1 MEIKEI
7 QISGFGKWSHQLFSV
22 EQTLHLF
29 CGANESGKST
39 LYQFI
44 RTMLFGFS
52 RKRVNQRNFEPKDSS
67 LFGGKMV
74 LEHEVYGK
82 VTIERFKSVQNGKAT
97 LYLTDGQIGDE
108 ALLKKV
114 LFPLTETLFDEIFSF
129 RPEDLFQV
137 QGLQEEKLQELLVA
151 IGLTGSKKIMS
162 LRNQYNQE
170 IQNLYKPNGRN
181 PVINQKIQEYQVL
194 QETIRQKESQEKE
207 YQTLLST
214 IKQVEESQ
222 TCIQEERQTRAQKK
236 QILAEKIQ
244 KWPLYE
250 EWLEKKQV
258 VQHQPAGL
266 APTKIQ
272 QLEQAYQEEQY
283 LSQEERRLIEAETH
297 SEKPMSTSYL
307 FYRQHEE
314 ACQSLLAQQSKVTE
328 ALSKKR
334 IYEQQQNEQ
343 VELTQAL
350 AHKYQWPKQWH
361 PDLMIEPK
369 EIGLMEQIMTE
380 QEQIQQQK
388 QQHVEKVAEFEKN
401 VQQLEYEVQQLEQE
415 QNHHRLIDSPVFMA
429 IGVGGGLLTIGL
441 YSVVMHVFML
451 LILGVLLLLG
461 GGYAFYSSKQKKQY
475 DKVLKA
481 KWQQKLG
488 EMDWMKAQEEM
499 AKIDYE
505 KVEKSAQFNQQKL
518 AAINRRYQVNLNG
531 ENNWQVVL
539 AQRSRWQH
547 AWQVIQELADQ
558 LESCQK
564 ILAQYRENAVFL
576 ADWLPITTLD
586 DAQLLEQVQKFIQEK
601 MHEHLAMSEHQTVL
615 QVTHSLKNIQK
626 RREEISAS
634 LQQLLKEAGLKQ
646 ISQIPEF
653 LQNSQSRLQIRERM
667 NTLEILLTPVFDLAI
682 EEEKREVTYN
692 HEEEMHKQE
701 LLRQD
706 FEENLQQLQALYYQK
721 QQMEQDGSLTQL
733 YQKQEMLKNELERH
747 VQRWEK
753 SKLAETF
760 IQELFEQLATQ
771 KFELL
776 LKQVS
781 KYFAYF
787 TLGEYS
793 ECLFEKEQVEV
804 ERKDGQRFLLKDLS
818 TGTRNQ
824 LYLAFRLGFIRM
836 HLQECR
842 FPVIIDDGWVH
853 YDQKR
858 KQAFFDVLVEL
869 SQHTQVI
876 CFSSDKEIV
885 QYTQK
890 HHFCLTEL

>member
-1 MEIKEI
+1 MKIKEI
-7 QISGFGKWSHQLFSV
+7 QISGFGKWSHQLFSM
-22 EQTLHLF
+22 EQTFHLF
-29 CGANESGKST
+29 CGENESGKST

-52 RKRVNQRNFEPKDSS
+52 RKRMNQRNFEPKDSS

-97 LYLTDGQIGDE
+97 IYLADGQIGDE
-108 ALLKKV
+108 TLLKQL
-114 LFPLTETLFDEIFSF
+114 LFPLTEELFDEIFSF

-151 IGLTGSKKIMS
+151 IGLTGSKKIMN

-170 IQNLYKPNGRN
+170 TQNLYKPNGKN
-181 PVINQKIQEYQVL
+181 PVINQKIQEYQML
-194 QETIRQKESQEKE
+194 QETIRQKESKEKE

-222 TCIQEERQTRAQKK
+222 TLVQEERQIRAQKNR
-236 QILAEKIQ
+236 ILAEKVQ

-250 EWLEKKQV
+250 EWLEKKKIV
-258 VQHQPAGL
+258 EHQPVCL
-266 APTKIQ
+266 APNKIQ

-283 LSQEERRLIEAETH
+283 LSQEERRLIEAEIH

-314 ACQSLLAQQSKVTE
+314 DCQALLAQQPKVTE

-334 IYEQQQNEQ
+334 IYEKQQSEQ

-350 AHKYQWPKQWH
+350 AHKYQWPERWH
-361 PDLMIEPK
+361 PDLMIAPK
-369 EIGLMEQIMTE
+369 EIVLMEQIMTE
-380 QEQIQQQK
+380 EEQIQQQK
-388 QQHVEKVAEFEKN
+388 HQQEEKLVELGQN

-415 QNHHRLIDSPVFMA
+415 RNHQRLSNRPVFMA
-429 IGVGGGLLTIGL
+429 IIVGSGLLAIGL
-441 YSVVMHVFML
+441 YFSIMHVFAL
-451 LILGVLLLLG
+451 LILGVILITG
-461 GGYAFYSSKQKKQY
+461 SGYAFYSSKKQQQH
-475 DKVLKA
+475 DKEVKV

-488 EMDWMKAQEEM
+488 EMDWIKEQEEL
-499 AKIDYE
+499 AKIEYAKAE
-505 KVEKSAQFNQQKL
+505 KNSQFNQQKL
-518 AAINRRYQVNLNG
+518 AAINRRYQINLNG

-539 AQRSRWQH
+539 AERSRWQH
-547 AWQVIQELADQ
+547 AWQVIQDLMDKT
-558 LESCQK
+558 ESCQK
-564 ILAQYRENAVFL
+564 KLAQYRKNVFFL
-576 ADWLPITTLD
+576 SEWLPIKTFD
-586 DAQLLEQVQKFIQEK
+586 DGQLIEQVQNFIQEK
-601 MHEHLAMSEHQTVL
+601 MREHLAMSEKQTAL
-615 QVTHSLKNIQK
+615 QVTHSLKNIQN
-626 RREEISAS
+626 RRKETSVS
-634 LQQLLKEAGLKQ
+634 LQQLLKEAGLNQ
-646 ISQIPEF
+646 LNQIPEF
-653 LQNSQSRLQIRERM
+653 LQNWQSSLQVRERM
-667 NTLEILLTPVFDLAI
+667 KTLEILLTPVFDLAKV
-682 EEEKREVTYN
+682 EKQEEVTRIYK
-692 HEEEMHKQE
+692 EETRKQE
-701 LLRQD
+701 KLRQD

-721 QQMEQDGSLTQL
+721 QQMEQDGRLTQL
-733 YQKQEMLKNELERH
+733 YQRQEILKNELEGH

-753 SKLAETF
+753 AKLSETF
-760 IQELFEQLATQ
+760 IQEIFEQLSTQ
-771 KFELL
+771 KFAAL

-793 ECLFEKEQVEV
+793 ECLLEKEQVEV

-824 LYLAFRLGFIRM
+824 LYLAFRLGFIRL

-858 KQAFFDVLVEL
+858 KQAFFDVLADI